1 MTKQK
6 FGYSFDLIG
15 YSVSA
20 KRDCELRTV
29 DCGLR
34 TAHCGLRTADCE
46 PALKLKSNSQFLKKQ
61 TESRM

>member
-34 TAHCGLRTADCE
+34 TVDCGPQTANR
-46 PALKLKSNSQFLKKQ
+46 L
-61 TESRM
+61 